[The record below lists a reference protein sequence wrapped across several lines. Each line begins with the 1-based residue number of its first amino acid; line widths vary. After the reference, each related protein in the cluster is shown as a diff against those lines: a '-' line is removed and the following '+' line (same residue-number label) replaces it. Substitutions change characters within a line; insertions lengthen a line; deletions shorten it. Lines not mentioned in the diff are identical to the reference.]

1 MKKQLSLFT
10 LAILV
15 LVLVTVSSYRQK
27 DKENKGKG
35 NKEQPKENKGKG
47 QDKDDPNKGKGNDKD
62 NVKGNGNDK
71 DKGNEGNNGN
81 DKDNKGRNKA
91 ITDDGYKW
99 DHETFKNRNDI
110 RKGQDKV
117 TICHK
122 FNNANEPAVTIRVS
136 AAALKAHMGHGDVQ
150 GDCPAVTN
158 SRFSDGFLRQR
169 ADYYTLLSEG
179 QEQVLY
185 SQSILDYALQRLT
198 GVKSQYVTL
207 QSTNV
212 PAADLERK
220 RLLVVELEDNV
231 SLLRTLVGVTAN
243 LVANKLVQ

>member
-1 MKKQLSLFT
+1 M
-10 LAILV
+10 
-15 LVLVTVSSYRQK
+15 VLVTVSSFQQK

-35 NKEQPKENKGKG
+35 NKEQPKDNKGKG
-47 QDKDDPNKGKGNDKD
+47 QDKDDADKGKGNDKGND
-62 NVKGNGNDK
+62 KGNGNNKDK
-71 DKGNEGNNGN
+71 DNEGNNGNGN

-91 ITDDGYKW
+91 ITDDGYRW
-99 DHETFKNRNDI
+99 DNETFKDRNDI

-122 FNNANEPAVTIRVS
+122 FNRADEPAVTIRVS

-158 SRFSDGFLRQR
+158 TRFSDGFLKQR
-169 ADYYTLLSEG
+169 TDYYTLLSES
-179 QEQVLY
+179 QEQVIY

-198 GVKSQYVTL
+198 GVKTQYLTL
-207 QSTNV
+207 QNSNV

-220 RLLVVELEDNV
+220 RLVVVELEDNV